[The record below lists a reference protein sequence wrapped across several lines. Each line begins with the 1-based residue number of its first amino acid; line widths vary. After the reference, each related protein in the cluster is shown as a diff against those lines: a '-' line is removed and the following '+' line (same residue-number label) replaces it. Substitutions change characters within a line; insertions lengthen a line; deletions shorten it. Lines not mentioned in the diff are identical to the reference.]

1 MSEGWKSTHK
11 FSKVNALR
19 KMKGGISLF
28 STGRTKTLI
37 FNLYLLLQKPQAF
50 SAEKL
55 HLREQMEGIS
65 TPYSQRWLLG
75 GRKSGWQLFPS
86 WLALEP
92 ERSPE
97 FLPFMHQVLS
107 LSLILQ
113 PPSNQKGDVNSHL
126 SVTFPLFS
134 WVFLLW
140 MLLSTLSGPSS
151 VCMNCP
157 PADHP
162 WTSDPSAAHRCSCC
176 SSPDQGLGPCTT
188 AGCLL
193 WFCAH
198 HVPVPLEL
206 STM

>member
-19 KMKGGISLF
+19 KRKGGKSLF

-97 FLPFMHQVLS
+97 FLPFMHQ
-107 LSLILQ
+107 
-113 PPSNQKGDVNSHL
+113 KRDVNSHL

-134 WVFLLW
+134 WIFLLW

-151 VCMNCP
+151 VCMNCLLLATP
-157 PADHP
+157 EPLTPLLHTGALVVLLQTRGWGPAP
-162 WTSDPSAAHRCSCC
+162 LLVACCGSVPTMSRCHSSFPQC
-176 SSPDQGLGPCTT
+176 S
-188 AGCLL
+188 
-193 WFCAH
+193 H
-198 HVPVPLEL
+198 E
-206 STM
+206 